1 MPRVSPSFL
10 VNIDVED
17 LDGAIRFYEDAL
29 GLTLHRRLFS
39 ATVAEMR
46 GGPTPLY
53 LLQKAQSS
61 SPSARTAEVR
71 DYRRH
76 WTPVHLDFVV
86 ADIDAA
92 VARAVRSGATTEG
105 GIQLFAWGR
114 MAVMSDPFG
123 NGFCLVQW
131 IGRGYDNAN

>member
-1 MPRVSPSFL
+1 MFQESPTFV
-10 VNIDVED
+10 VNIDVAE
-17 LDGAIRFYEDAL
+17 LDRAIRFYADAL

-39 ATVAEMR
+39 GTAAEMR

-53 LLQKAQSS
+53 LLQKTQGS
-61 SPSARTAEVR
+61 SPSAHTAQVR

-86 ADIDAA
+86 AEIDTA
-92 VARAVRSGATTEG
+92 VERALRCGAKIEG
-105 GIQLFAWGR
+105 GVQRFGWGR

-123 NGFCLVQW
+123 NGLCLVQF
-131 IGRGYDNAN
+131 IGAGYDDAS